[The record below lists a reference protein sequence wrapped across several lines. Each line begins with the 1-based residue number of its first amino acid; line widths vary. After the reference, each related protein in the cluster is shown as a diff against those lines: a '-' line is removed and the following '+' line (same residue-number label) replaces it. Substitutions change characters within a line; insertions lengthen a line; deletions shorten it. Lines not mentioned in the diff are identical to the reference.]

1 MEEQVKKALEEIRP
15 SLQSHGGDVEFVGL
29 EEGGV
34 VKVRLTGHCA
44 HCPMAQQ
51 TLTMGVERSLKEKV
65 EGVTKVVAA

>member
-1 MEEQVKKALEEIRP
+1 MEEQVKKALEQIRP

-44 HCPMAQQ
+44 GCPMAQQ
-51 TLTMGVERSLKEKV
+51 TLTMGVERTLKEMV
-65 EGVTKVVAA
+65 AGVTKVVAA